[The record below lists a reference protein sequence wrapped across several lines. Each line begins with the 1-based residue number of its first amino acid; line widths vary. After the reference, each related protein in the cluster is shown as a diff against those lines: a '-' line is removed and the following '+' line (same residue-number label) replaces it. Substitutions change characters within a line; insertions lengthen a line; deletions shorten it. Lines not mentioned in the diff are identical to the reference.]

1 LSRFRAEIAEQ
12 PAVARRVLAASRQ
25 AVGHAAAAVGARAVS
40 GLVIAARGSSDHAA
54 TYAKYLFEL
63 RNRLPVSL
71 ASPSEYTKYL
81 TPPRLDRFCVL
92 AISQSGSSPDV
103 VAVVREG
110 RRQGAVT
117 LALTNRPD
125 SDLAREAE
133 IVLPMHAGAE
143 RSVPASKT
151 YTASLLMVALL
162 SCALEPDTRFR
173 DALADVPSALEE
185 ALRVE
190 EQAASLAHT
199 IHSDRM
205 MADRII
211 VLGRGYHLA
220 TAQEVALKLTETSHV
235 LAQAQSVADFLHGPV
250 AVVEAGL
257 PALLV
262 DSEGPAQADVE
273 AAATLLRDR
282 GARVVQLTD
291 RAEPWPGVE
300 AAITLPTGL
309 PEALAPLPFA
319 VAGQL
324 LAYHLARSRGLDPDH
339 PHQLQKVTRTW

>member
-1 LSRFRAEIAEQ
+1 MPRSPRQRGGPARLSSGPGRAGLRPVRVRDHGRGKAGPPELSRFRAEIAEQ

-125 SDLAREAE
+125 SDLAHEAE
-133 IVLPMHAGAE
+133 IV
-143 RSVPASKT
+143 
-151 YTASLLMVALL
+151 
-162 SCALEPDTRFR
+162 
-173 DALADVPSALEE
+173 
-185 ALRVE
+185 
-190 EQAASLAHT
+190 
-199 IHSDRM
+199 
-205 MADRII
+205 
-211 VLGRGYHLA
+211 
-220 TAQEVALKLTETSHV
+220 
-235 LAQAQSVADFLHGPV
+235 
-250 AVVEAGL
+250 
-257 PALLV
+257 
-262 DSEGPAQADVE
+262 
-273 AAATLLRDR
+273 
-282 GARVVQLTD
+282 
-291 RAEPWPGVE
+291 
-300 AAITLPTGL
+300 
-309 PEALAPLPFA
+309 
-319 VAGQL
+319 
-324 LAYHLARSRGLDPDH
+324 
-339 PHQLQKVTRTW
+339 